1 VADPLVEAIKRRI
14 PNIKVGDG
22 TDPANHMGPLITE
35 AHRNRVASYIE
46 NAPAEGA
53 TVLIDGR
60 HGAPEE
66 GFFLR
71 PSLIDGVRPGMNAY
85 DDEIFGPALGITRA
99 DTYQEAVALV
109 NENPFG
115 NGAAIFTRDGGAAR
129 QFQLDVQAGW
139 SASTSRSLSRSR
151 TTPSAAGR
159 TASSGTSGST
169 APRASTSTRKA
180 RS

>member
-85 DDEIFGPALGITRA
+85 DDEIFGPVLGITRA
-99 DTYQEAVALV
+99 DTYQE
-109 NENPFG
+109 P
-115 NGAAIFTRDGGAAR
+115 
-129 QFQLDVQAGW
+129 
-139 SASTSRSLSRSR
+139 SRS
-151 TTPSAAGR
+151 
-159 TASSGTSGST
+159 
-169 APRASTSTRKA
+169 
-180 RS
+180 